1 MASNRRTDHVNGCPI
16 IRFLKSPP
24 NTLSWEASFLEQS
37 HEEGTVEFSEKT
49 YFVGQPTLWEM
60 GMPNGNQYQPT
71 TARRSPHIASA
82 EASNNPKIQQ
92 PGRNNL
98 IKHCAHQPAN
108 LAISIGDP
116 KKPPFI
122 TINTGGGE
130 EACPCYIFPRPT
142 SFPPPSRQLH

>member
-1 MASNRRTDHVNGCPI
+1 M
-16 IRFLKSPP
+16 
-24 NTLSWEASFLEQS
+24 
-37 HEEGTVEFSEKT
+37 EFSEKT

-98 IKHCAHQPAN
+98 IKHCANQPALPSAK

-122 TINTGGGE
+122 TINTVGGAGA
-130 EACPCYIFPRPT
+130 EARSRGAYIFPRPT

>member
-1 MASNRRTDHVNGCPI
+1 
-16 IRFLKSPP
+16 
-24 NTLSWEASFLEQS
+24 
-37 HEEGTVEFSEKT
+37 
-49 YFVGQPTLWEM
+49 
-60 GMPNGNQYQPT
+60 MPNGNQYQPT

-98 IKHCAHQPAN
+98 IKHCANQPALPSAK

-122 TINTGGGE
+122 TINTGGGAGA
-130 EACPCYIFPRPT
+130 EARSRGAYIFPSPHKFSPT
-142 SFPPPSRQLH
+142 VPPAPLIANSIRDCGPDKKMGELC

>member
-1 MASNRRTDHVNGCPI
+1 M
-16 IRFLKSPP
+16 
-24 NTLSWEASFLEQS
+24 
-37 HEEGTVEFSEKT
+37 EFSEKT

-98 IKHCAHQPAN
+98 IKHCANQPALPFAK

-122 TINTGGGE
+122 TINTSRGR
-130 EACPCYIFPRPT
+130 EAVRLRTYSLAPQVFPHRPASST
-142 SFPPPSRQLH
+142 DR